1 MKPTEEQQEINDSF
15 VSLKS
20 GECLKAIAF
29 AGSGKTSTLKICAT
43 NRKERGVYLAFN
55 QSIAE
60 EARSKLGRT
69 KCDAKTMHG
78 LAFGAMRGIMDK
90 PAKLNAKTIIN
101 SEIMNR
107 FHVPSVR
114 GWGDY
119 RVASAVNRTMAS
131 FAASADDQFNEGHAT
146 AALIEALGDPDFI
159 SSEEKADVVRD
170 VIDQL
175 AEPLKLIAE
184 NYWVECMEDGQFSH
198 DMYLKMLDLNKD
210 LRHRAFARFKYLMI
224 DEAQDINPV
233 QRSIITKTGLPIL
246 AVGDPYQQIYSW
258 RGAEN
263 ALQQLPGKEL
273 YLTKSFRFGDNI
285 AQVARHILS
294 QIPGGGPEKHLIG
307 GGPGDVSDHK
317 GPQGAVIC
325 RTNIGMLDEAI
336 KYLNK
341 GYRVQVDNVDALLAD
356 AMSAQALHQ
365 GRPDQVKSPE
375 LKQFDTWEE
384 LEATAEEG
392 ADPGLSKLVNLVR
405 SHRVPDV
412 ERLAKHQSKETGKP
426 HLVVYTGHRSKGL
439 EFPAVQ
445 LGDDWPN
452 IDTMR
457 ARYKAAEMKSE
468 KHVTLAREAFNTLYV
483 ASTRAMLRCKGYGR
497 ILKPEPEEHE
507 QGNMVPVYTPE

>member
-1 MKPTEEQQEINDSF
+1 MKPTEEQEEISEGF
-15 VSLKS
+15 VDLRD
-20 GECLKAIAF
+20 GETLKAIAF
-29 AGSGKTSTLKICAT
+29 AGAGKTTTLKDCAIK
-43 NRKERGVYLAFN
+43 RKQRGIYLAFN

-60 EARSKLGRT
+60 EARNKLGRT

-78 LAFGAMRGIMDK
+78 LAFGAMRDIMDK
-90 PAKLNAKTIIN
+90 PAQLNAKTIIE
-101 SEIMNR
+101 SEVMNR
-107 FHVPSVR
+107 FHIPTLK
-114 GWGDY
+114 GWGAY
-119 RVASAVNRTMAS
+119 RVAAAASRTMAA
-131 FAASADDQFNEGHAT
+131 FAASDGEQFDVKHAES
-146 AALIEALGDPDFI
+146 ALIEALGDPDFI
-159 SSEEKADVVRD
+159 ASEEKSELVRD
-170 VIDQL
+170 TIEKL
-175 AEPLKLIAE
+175 SEPLKLIAE
-184 NYWVECMEDGQFSH
+184 RYWVDCMEQGLFSH
-198 DMYLKMLDLNKD
+198 DMYLKMIDINDD
-210 LRHRAFARFKYLMI
+210 LRHRAFARYKYLMI

-285 AQVARHILS
+285 ATVARHILAS
-294 QIPGGGPEKHLIG
+294 IPGGGPEQQLVG
-307 GGPGDVSDHK
+307 GGPGDVSKHE

-341 GYRVQVDNVDALLAD
+341 GYRVQVDNVQGLLIDAL
-356 AMSAQALHQ
+356 SAQALHN
-365 GRPDQVKSPE
+365 GDTDKVKSPE

-384 LEATAEEG
+384 LEVAAEEG
-392 ADPGLSKLVNLVR
+392 ADPGLLKLVNLVR
-405 SHRVPDV
+405 THRIPDV
-412 ERLAKHQSKETGKP
+412 ERLANHQKNVSETP
-426 HLVVYTGHRSKGL
+426 QIVVYTGHRSKGL

-445 LGDDWPN
+445 LGDDWPDIN
-452 IDTMR
+452 SMK

-497 ILKPEPEEHE
+497 ILKPDPEDLDIT
-507 QGNMVPVYTPE
+507 NMEPVYDPG